1 MENTITYKH
10 TKSGNIYTYLEKV
23 INASNNEVMILY
35 TNGLEKF
42 VRPEKEFNQK
52 FIRFIHGEVNPKAK
66 RSKI

>member
-1 MENTITYKH
+1 MDNVIYVHRRT
-10 TKSGNIYTYLEKV
+10 GNKYTYLEKV

-35 TNGLEKF
+35 TNGLDKY